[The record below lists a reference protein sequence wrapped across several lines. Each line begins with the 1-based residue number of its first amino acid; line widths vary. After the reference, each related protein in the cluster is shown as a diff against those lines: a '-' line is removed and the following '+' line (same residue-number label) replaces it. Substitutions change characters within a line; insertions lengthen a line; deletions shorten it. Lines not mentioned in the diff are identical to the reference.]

1 MTARYEKKNK
11 MTNSAVLRSKEMKYT
26 VNRVNGRPG
35 VHKSRREKREESDL
49 DKRVR
54 EEQVRWRSGG
64 LRSDK

>member
-1 MTARYEKKNK
+1 
-11 MTNSAVLRSKEMKYT
+11 MKYT

-54 EEQVRWRSGG
+54 EEEARWRSRG
-64 LRSDK
+64 LSDK

>member
-11 MTNSAVLRSKEMKYT
+11 MTNSAALRSKEMKYT

-35 VHKSRREKREESDL
+35 VHKSRREESDL

-54 EEQVRWRSGG
+54 EEEARWRSRG
-64 LRSDK
+64 LSDK